1 MPEKSLEGGGWVR
14 LELFDLSHN
23 LYKSSKRKKI
33 SQVGERAQETWCQEP
48 IDEMHDA
55 TISHHHCRYWWPP
68 GWIFSLFKKISILGV
83 TNDRRL
89 SLVFWPAPEEWNHKE
104 NKQMWKMVVTTQK
117 MEQVKSTRGS
127 APFRATFYYV
137 WTAGKRTKAASW

>member
-1 MPEKSLEGGGWVR
+1 MKCMTQ
-14 LELFDLSHN
+14 LFRIIIVD
-23 LYKSSKRKKI
+23 I
-33 SQVGERAQETWCQEP
+33 GDPQDGF
-48 IDEMHDA
+48 
-55 TISHHHCRYWWPP
+55 
-68 GWIFSLFKKISILGV
+68 FSLFKKISILGV

-117 MEQVKSTRGS
+117 MEQVKRTRGS

>member
-1 MPEKSLEGGGWVR
+1 MKCVTQ
-14 LELFDLSHN
+14 LFRIIIVD
-23 LYKSSKRKKI
+23 I
-33 SQVGERAQETWCQEP
+33 GDSQDGF
-48 IDEMHDA
+48 
-55 TISHHHCRYWWPP
+55 
-68 GWIFSLFKKISILGV
+68 FSLFKKISILGV

-89 SLVFWPAPEEWNHKE
+89 SLVFWAALEEWNHKE

-117 MEQVKSTRGS
+117 MEQVKGTRGS